1 MIKPFKFFR
10 GYTYSDEFTLLSIPR
25 RMSGRTISQDLVPVQ
40 PMGPPS
46 YMLNRYNTADIA
58 SLADLSNEVN
68 NLVRSPEYIPAGYVS
83 IPIQFNY
90 DSFVISRVRTKMRRN
105 INWRGYETSI
115 QEREGA
121 VIILKIVSGIN
132 IGGMFHIVY
141 LITRDGNTENYR
153 VSVPLVNLQR
163 RG

>member
-1 MIKPFKFFR
+1 MIKPFKLLR
-10 GYTYSDEFTLLSIPR
+10 GYTYSDEFTFPIAR
-25 RMSGRTISQDLVPVQ
+25 RMSGRTIAQ
-40 PMGPPS
+40 
-46 YMLNRYNTADIA
+46 
-58 SLADLSNEVN
+58 DLSNQVQQM
-68 NLVRSPEYIPAGYVS
+68 VRSPEYIPAGYVS
-83 IPIQFNY
+83 IPIPEPNY
-90 DSFVISRVRTKMRRN
+90 DDFVISRIRTKMRRN

-132 IGGMFHIVY
+132 IGGMFHILY

-153 VSVPLVNLQR
+153 VSVPLINLQR

>member
-1 MIKPFKFFR
+1 MIPFKFFK
-10 GYTYSDEFTLLSIPR
+10 GKVYTDEFTLPIAR
-25 RMSGRTISQDLVPVQ
+25 RMSGRTIAQ
-40 PMGPPS
+40 
-46 YMLNRYNTADIA
+46 
-58 SLADLSNEVN
+58 DLSNQVQQI
-68 NLVRSPEYIPAGYVS
+68 VRSPEYIPAGYISV
-83 IPIQFNY
+83 PTQFNY

-105 INWRGYETSI
+105 INWRGYETSV
-115 QEREGA
+115 QERNGE

-132 IGGMFHIVY
+132 IGGMFHILY

>member
-10 GYTYSDEFTLLSIPR
+10 GKVYTDEFEFPR
-25 RMSGRTISQDLVPVQ
+25 VRRRSGRTIDQ
-40 PMGPPS
+40 
-46 YMLNRYNTADIA
+46 
-58 SLADLSNEVN
+58 DLSNQVQQI
-68 NLVRSPEYIPAGYVS
+68 VRSPEYIPAGYIS
-83 IPIQFNY
+83 IPVQFNY
-90 DSFVISRVRTKMRRN
+90 DEFVISRIRTKMRRN

-132 IGGMFHIVY
+132 IGGMFQILY
-141 LITRDGNTENYR
+141 LITRDGNTERHN
-153 VSVPLVNLQR
+153 VSVPLINLQR

>member
-1 MIKPFKFFR
+1 MIKPFKLLK
-10 GYTYSDEFTLLSIPR
+10 GYTYSDEYTFPIAR
-25 RMSGRTISQDLVPVQ
+25 RMSGRTIAQ
-40 PMGPPS
+40 
-46 YMLNRYNTADIA
+46 
-58 SLADLSNEVN
+58 DLSNQVQQI
-68 NLVRSPEYIPAGYVS
+68 VRSPEYIPAGYVS

-90 DSFVISRVRTKMRRN
+90 DEFVISRIRTKMRRN

-132 IGGMFHIVY
+132 IGGMFQILY
-141 LITRDGNTENYR
+141 LITRDGNTERHN

>member
-1 MIKPFKFFR
+1 MIPFKFFK
-10 GYTYSDEFTLLSIPR
+10 GKVYTDEYTLPISR
-25 RMSGRTISQDLVPVQ
+25 RMSGRTIAQDLINTVSQTVRDLNYVP
-40 PMGPPS
+40 
-46 YMLNRYNTADIA
+46 A
-58 SLADLSNEVN
+58 S
-68 NLVRSPEYIPAGYVS
+68 YIP
-83 IPIQFNY
+83 IPQTFY
-90 DSFVISRVRTKMRRN
+90 DGFVISRVRTKMRRN
-105 INWRGYETSI
+105 ISWRGYETSI
-115 QEREGA
+115 QERNGE

>member
-1 MIKPFKFFR
+1 MISFKFFR
-10 GYTYSDEFTLLSIPR
+10 GKIYTDEYTLPIAR
-25 RMSGRTISQDLVPVQ
+25 RMSGRTIAQ
-40 PMGPPS
+40 
-46 YMLNRYNTADIA
+46 
-58 SLADLSNEVN
+58 DLSNQVQQI
-68 NLVRSPEYIPAGYVS
+68 VRGPEYIPAGYISV
-83 IPIQFNY
+83 PIQFNY

-115 QEREGA
+115 QEREGE

-153 VSVPLVNLQR
+153 VSVPFVNLQR

>member
-1 MIKPFKFFR
+1 MIKPFKLLK
-10 GYTYSDEFTLLSIPR
+10 GYTYSDEYTFPIAI
-25 RMSGRTISQDLVPVQ
+25 RMSGRTIDQ
-40 PMGPPS
+40 
-46 YMLNRYNTADIA
+46 
-58 SLADLSNEVN
+58 DLSNQVQQI
-68 NLVRSPEYIPAGYVS
+68 VRSPEYIPAGYVS
-83 IPIQFNY
+83 IPLPQTFY
-90 DSFVISRVRTKMRRN
+90 DEYVITLVRTMRRN

-132 IGGMFHIVY
+132 IGGMFRILY
-141 LITRDGNTENYR
+141 LITRDGNTERHN

>member
-1 MIKPFKFFR
+1 MIIPFKFFK
-10 GYTYSDEFTLLSIPR
+10 GKVYTDEFEFPR
-25 RMSGRTISQDLVPVQ
+25 VR
-40 PMGPPS
+40 
-46 YMLNRYNTADIA
+46 
-58 SLADLSNEVN
+58 
-68 NLVRSPEYIPAGYVS
+68 RSPEHIGRGYIQTILPTEPYLATL
-83 IPIQFNY
+83 PEPNY
-90 DSFVISRVRTKMRRN
+90 DGFVISRVRTKMRRN

-115 QEREGA
+115 QERNGE

>member
-1 MIKPFKFFR
+1 MIKPFKLLR
-10 GYTYSDEFTLLSIPR
+10 GYTYTDEFEFPRVR
-25 RMSGRTISQDLVPVQ
+25 RMSGRTIAQ
-40 PMGPPS
+40 
-46 YMLNRYNTADIA
+46 
-58 SLADLSNEVN
+58 DLSNQVQQI
-68 NLVRSPEYIPAGYVS
+68 VRSPEYIPAGYVS
-83 IPIQFNY
+83 IPVQFNY
-90 DSFVISRVRTKMRRN
+90 DGFVISRIRTKMRRN

-132 IGGMFHIVY
+132 IGGMFQILY
-141 LITRDGNTENYR
+141 LITRDGNTERYN

>member
-1 MIKPFKFFR
+1 MIIPFKFFR
-10 GYTYSDEFTLLSIPR
+10 GKVYTDEFEFPR
-25 RMSGRTISQDLVPVQ
+25 VR
-40 PMGPPS
+40 
-46 YMLNRYNTADIA
+46 
-58 SLADLSNEVN
+58 
-68 NLVRSPEYIPAGYVS
+68 RSPEHIGRGYIQTILPTEPYLATL
-83 IPIQFNY
+83 PITQTFY
-90 DSFVISRVRTKMRRN
+90 DGFVISRVRTKMRRN

-115 QEREGA
+115 EERNGE
-121 VIILKIVSGIN
+121 VIILKIISGIN

>member
-1 MIKPFKFFR
+1 MIKPFKLLK
-10 GYTYSDEFTLLSIPR
+10 GYTYSDEYTLPISR
-25 RMSGRTISQDLVPVQ
+25 RMSGRTIVQDLINTVSQTVRDPNYVP
-40 PMGPPS
+40 
-46 YMLNRYNTADIA
+46 A
-58 SLADLSNEVN
+58 S
-68 NLVRSPEYIPAGYVS
+68 YIP
-83 IPIQFNY
+83 IPQTFY
-90 DSFVISRVRTKMRRN
+90 DGFVISRVRTKMRQN

-115 QEREGA
+115 QERNGE

>member
-1 MIKPFKFFR
+1 MISFKFFR
-10 GYTYSDEFTLLSIPR
+10 GKIYTDEYTLPISR
-25 RMSGRTISQDLVPVQ
+25 RMSGRTIAQDLINTVSQTVRDPNYVP
-40 PMGPPS
+40 
-46 YMLNRYNTADIA
+46 A
-58 SLADLSNEVN
+58 S
-68 NLVRSPEYIPAGYVS
+68 YIP
-83 IPIQFNY
+83 IPQTFY
-90 DSFVISRVRTKMRRN
+90 DGFVISRVRTKMRQN

-115 QEREGA
+115 QERNGE

>member
-1 MIKPFKFFR
+1 MIPFKFFK
-10 GYTYSDEFTLLSIPR
+10 GKVYTDEFTLPIAR
-25 RMSGRTISQDLVPVQ
+25 RVSGRTIAQ
-40 PMGPPS
+40 
-46 YMLNRYNTADIA
+46 
-58 SLADLSNEVN
+58 DLSNQVQQI
-68 NLVRSPEYIPAGYVS
+68 VRSPEFIPAGYISV
-83 IPIQFNY
+83 PIQFNY

-105 INWRGYETSI
+105 INWRGYETSV
-115 QEREGA
+115 QERNGE